1 MEKQKPTHDLV
12 AFKLAFKQ
20 HRAITLSAVRSA
32 RELGYSV
39 ADLVSLIEDLMPRH
53 FYKSMT
59 SLHNHRQ
66 WQDVYHLPDRDRL
79 IYVKF
84 TDHILTEF
92 ILLSFK
98 EK

>member
-1 MEKQKPTHDLV
+1 MEKRKPTHDLA
-12 AFKLAFKQ
+12 AFKLAFTQ
-20 HRAITLSAVRSA
+20 HRAITLGAVRSA

-39 ADLVSLIEDLMPRH
+39 TDLISLVEALMPRH

-66 WQDVYHLPDRDRL
+66 WQDVYHLPHEDRL

-92 ILLSFK
+92 VLLSFK

>member
-1 MEKQKPTHDLV
+1 MEKLKPTHDLA

-20 HRAITLSAVRSA
+20 HRAITMSAARSA

-39 ADLVSLIEDLMPRH
+39 ADLVSLIEALMPRH

-66 WQDVYHLPDRDRL
+66 WQDVYHLPHENYD

-84 TDHILTEF
+84 TDHIVTEF

>member
-1 MEKQKPTHDLV
+1 LEKLKPTHDLA

-20 HRAITLSAVRSA
+20 HRAITMSAARSA

-39 ADLVSLIEDLMPRH
+39 ADLVSLIEALMPRQ

-66 WQDVYHLPDRDRL
+66 WQDVYHLPHEDRL